1 MSNGGKAL
9 RTTAI
14 VTACLLLAALIMFMV
29 VAGGSHG
36 RFAVP
41 NAGEVTLAVV
51 AVAAGTLIA
60 TVRSR
65 AWAIAGAAVGI
76 CAAVILLQ
84 LNTAPLVNTDV
95 WTSGFESLGAD
106 LARGLLGLVSLLAG
120 AVCVAAIV
128 MALFSPRHEEPV
140 TN

>member
-14 VTACLLLAALIMFMV
+14 VTACLLLVALIMFMV

-41 NAGEVTLAVV
+41 NAGEVTLAVL
-51 AVAAGTLIA
+51 AVAAGTLVA

-65 AWAIAGAAVGI
+65 AWAIAGAIVGI
-76 CAAVILLQ
+76 GAAVNLLR

-106 LARGLLGLVSLLAG
+106 LARGLLGLVSLLAV
-120 AVCVAAIV
+120 AVCVVAIV
-128 MALFSPRHEEPV
+128 MALISPRHEDPV
-140 TN
+140 AN